1 MYVLLLWKKYEGS
14 FTLALDALGLPV
26 VQRLDEKS
34 TAAMWVDANINYTQQ
49 RIIKR
54 HLRLLLGK
62 RLFIPDSKFNAD
74 HERYFVPTYYNEY
87 RYYKN
92 GDTTQKPERCL
103 YWCRDP
109 SIVVANEIS
118 RLLDYT
124 SPNLLNS
131 KFSSLLSSD
140 SCALIV
146 GADQGQGA
154 WRSWIK
160 IATMSGEDIR
170 NMMATKENFDI
181 KSSYIIAQAAHIS
194 CKKDHHSILS
204 NTVSDRLSE
213 GYEILLS
220 RRMIF
225 VKPSYENA
233 KVDTVMIPKDASDI
247 MLTND
252 TNKDRKCFITYQIS
266 GSSFT
271 TLQHDE
277 TRFPVG
283 SEIIF
288 MMPPF
293 TIFITGDLSFY
304 ADVLGMPNSSSY
316 WCPWCLLSHPEWNKD
331 PDTFVPEE
339 RTLQFISEMSEAVQ
353 KDFKK
358 QLKPMDQKGVS
369 CERH

>member
-1 MYVLLLWKKYEGS
+1 M
-14 FTLALDALGLPV
+14 
-26 VQRLDEKS
+26 
-34 TAAMWVDANINYTQQ
+34 
-49 RIIKR
+49 
-54 HLRLLLGK
+54 
-62 RLFIPDSKFNAD
+62 
-74 HERYFVPTYYNEY
+74 
-87 RYYKN
+87 
-92 GDTTQKPERCL
+92 
-103 YWCRDP
+103 
-109 SIVVANEIS
+109 ANEIS

-140 SCALIV
+140 LCALIA

-170 NMMATKENFDI
+170 NKMATKENFDI
-181 KSSYIIAQAAHIS
+181 KSSYIIAQVAHVS

-213 GYEILLS
+213 GYEKLLS
-220 RRMIF
+220 LRMIF

-233 KVDTVMIPKDASDI
+233 KVDKVMIPKDASDI

-252 TNKDRKCFITYQIS
+252 TIKEGKCFVTYQIA

-271 TLQHDE
+271 MLQHDK
-277 TRFPVG
+277 TRFPAG

-293 TIFITGDLSFY
+293 TIFITRDLSFY
-304 ADVLGMPNSSSY
+304 ADMLGMPNSSCSSY
-316 WCPWCLLSHPEWNKD
+316 
-331 PDTFVPEE
+331 
-339 RTLQFISEMSEAVQ
+339 Q
-353 KDFKK
+353 KCQELCKK
-358 QLKPMDQKGVS
+358 I
-369 CERH
+369 